1 MRRGLMIGC
10 FGLLGLCVV
19 CGVLG
24 FFFGLP
30 RFRDELRDGVADFGA
45 TEIAEIFAIPGSPVP
60 GATGPGTYVLTEADI
75 NARIQEENPNAQNI
89 DDWLINLTP
98 EGYRVGFT
106 ASGDEV
112 SYSGNLI
119 AENGRL
125 KVTNAEADASFF
137 EWFFSAGA
145 MGGAVERSVNTWLT
159 ANNLTLTDVQ
169 LADGEVTLV
178 TE

>member
-1 MRRGLMIGC
+1 MRRWLMIGC

-24 FFFGLP
+24 FFVGLP
-30 RFRDELRDGVADFGA
+30 RVRDELTDGVAEFGA
-45 TEIAEIFAIPGSPVP
+45 TEIAEIFVVQGPA
-60 GATGPGTYVLTEADI
+60 GPGTYTLTEAEI
-75 NARIQEENPNAQNI
+75 NARIQAENPDAQNI

-98 EGYRVGFT
+98 EGYRVGFS

-112 SYSGNLI
+112 SYSGNLV
-119 AENGRL
+119 AEDGRL
-125 KVTNAEADASFF
+125 QVTNAEADAEFF

-145 MGGAVERSVNTWLT
+145 MGDAIEKSVNTWLT
-159 ANNLTLTDVQ
+159 ANNLTLTEVQ
-169 LADGEVTLV
+169 PGDGEVTLV

>member
-1 MRRGLMIGC
+1 MRRGLMFGC

-19 CGVLG
+19 CGALG
-24 FFFGLP
+24 FFVGLP
-30 RFRDELRDGVADFGA
+30 RFRDELEDGVADFGA
-45 TEIAEIFAIPGSPVP
+45 TEIVEIFAVP
-60 GATGPGTYVLTEADI
+60 GASGPGTYTLTEADI
-75 NARIQEENPNAQNI
+75 NARIQEENPNTQNI
-89 DDWLINLTP
+89 DDWLVNITP
-98 EGYRVGFT
+98 EGYTIGFS

-112 SYSGNLI
+112 TYSGDLV

-125 KVTNAEADASFF
+125 QVTNAEADASYF

-145 MGGAVERSVNTWLT
+145 MGNAIERSVNTWLT

-169 LADGEVTLV
+169 LADGQVTLV